1 MTGLAMVGS
10 TTYASNTYSSY
21 EGCYDLAFSSTS
33 SGYSSMSTYIDDY
46 AGTPTGYDIGYEQ
59 GTDGSGDIWM
69 AIDNATSPVRCYEA
83 STGGGVEGIE
93 AGIGIGPDIRGVC
106 FEGTSSQYLWVSN
119 QTTDEL
125 YRIDLSTGT
134 SSGSTSPVEPL
145 GLAVG
150 QNPFSASTTVGLTGF
165 AGSALVEV
173 FDMCGRTVHSER
185 VEGSFVLDG
194 SSISSG
200 LYVVR
205 ATDSG
210 GRNAKAS
217 IVKL

>member
-1 MTGLAMVGS
+1 MVGS

-33 SGYSSMSTYIDDY
+33 SGYSSMSTYIGDY

-93 AGIGIGPDIRGVC
+93 AGIGIGSDIRGVC

-125 YRIDLSTGT
+125 YRVDLGTGVESGASTG
-134 SSGSTSPVEPL
+134 VRPL
-145 GLAVG
+145 EVSLTR
-150 QNPFSASTTVGLTGF
+150 NPFRASTVVRLTGF
-165 AGSALVEV
+165 AGPARLDV
-173 FDMCGRTVHSER
+173 FDLSGREVLSEPADQ
-185 VEGSFVLDG
+185 SYVLDG
-194 SSISSG
+194 SSLPAG
-200 LYVVR
+200 VYVVR
-205 ATDSG
+205 ATG
-210 GRNAKAS
+210 PAGRSAAAS
-217 IVKL
+217 AVKL